1 MIDTLM
7 VLWNRGSRSRGKL
20 GLLAFLLI
28 CISTSLLLIMA
39 IGVDS
44 HGFAPTH
51 VTRNKG
57 APGNQTP
64 VVSVPSLIIPT
75 QSNQAKK
82 HHQPRHKP
90 APVVPARTATPVA
103 TATAD
108 SCDATATMSNVARAE
123 LKPRDGRP
131 GGCCTNCLNNSVG
144 VGDASLLSSLGS
156 YLWLIMGISSLGT
169 LLFYGAMY
177 VVCRRRSVQ

>member
-28 CISTSLLLIMA
+28 CISTSLLLITVSA
-39 IGVDS
+39 VGS
-44 HGFAPTH
+44 RGFAPTH

-57 APGNQTP
+57 APGSQTP

-82 HHQPRHKP
+82 HHQPRHKLE
-90 APVVPARTATPVA
+90 PVVSPRATPAA
-103 TATAD
+103 TATVD
-108 SCDATATMSNVARAE
+108 SCDATPTMSNMASAE
-123 LKPRDGRP
+123 LKPHDGGP

-144 VGDASLLSSLGS
+144 VADASLLSSLGS
-156 YLWLIMGISSLGT
+156 YLWLIMAVSSLGT
-169 LLFYGAMY
+169 LLFYWTMY
-177 VVCRRRSVQ
+177 MVCRRRRVQ